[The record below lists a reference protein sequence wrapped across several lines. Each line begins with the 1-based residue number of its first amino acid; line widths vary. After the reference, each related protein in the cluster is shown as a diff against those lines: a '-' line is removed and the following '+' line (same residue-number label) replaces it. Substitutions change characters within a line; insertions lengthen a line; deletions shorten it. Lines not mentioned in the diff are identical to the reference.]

1 MTTSIGSNS
10 SAQAYLQPF
19 LPGST
24 RQVGWSVRQSFAHAR
39 HLAGRGF
46 MTMLDW
52 YEVAQQ
58 RRALRTM
65 SAEMLKDIG
74 VSRADAMCEASRRFW
89 DVDQT
94 R

>member
-10 SAQAYLQPF
+10 SAHAYLQPF

-24 RQVGWSVRQSFAHAR
+24 RQAGWSVRQSFAHACR
-39 HLAGRGF
+39 LAGRGF
-46 MTMLDW
+46 MTMLAW

-58 RRALRTM
+58 RRVLRMM
-65 SAEMLKDIG
+65 SAEMLNDIG
-74 VSRADAMCEASRRFW
+74 VSRADALREARRRFW
-89 DVDQT
+89 DVDET